1 MLVWGRKNSRENRRK
16 NKRNNKFI
24 YLLYYN
30 LNPATTGSA
39 RINGKEREKK
49 GQVRRA
55 KKRKG
60 MEAQGVKPSTRART
74 TDALTGEKEQNRKQ
88 KKNKHASKTNIIPPF
103 INIKSFP
110 CGPGK

>member
-49 GQVRRA
+49 KGQVRRA

-74 TDALTGEKEQNRKQ
+74 TDALTGEKGQNRKQ
-88 KKNKHASKTNIIPPF
+88 
-103 INIKSFP
+103 
-110 CGPGK
+110 